1 MQYRCNYCERVFHF
15 EDEINFCPYCG
26 NVVDEDSVHTNSS
39 NIFQDLAQTVDSIWG
54 DNARIRKEFSDSLSK
69 CMFLIN
75 DFAEISLVRA
85 LPEQDIS
92 EFEKNY
98 TIIKQSNNRNT
109 LIARI
114 DKFLDSLR
122 IVIENTNDNISVNS
136 RDAIESVSAEVETM
150 VEELYD
156 FLGMSWEGR
165 KEFIDDTSCSTEVLY
180 TKDQLMELYNVVLV
194 AYSKYKNCVADNN
207 MFAAFASTSDYG
219 LMTNYW
225 RRWSSSISDNKED
238 TEEKKLPQIDEVI
251 EFMNKQDAIKY
262 FGLLDEDFVP
272 HVDAFWYGI
281 EMLCEFL
288 DDRVVDDFNMENIQ
302 INVDTQNKLLRT
314 IASTNFE
321 VTELRLEALNNLKHR
336 FEKQI
341 YAVAD

>member
-1 MQYRCNYCERVFHF
+1 
-15 EDEINFCPYCG
+15 
-26 NVVDEDSVHTNSS
+26 
-39 NIFQDLAQTVDSIWG
+39 
-54 DNARIRKEFSDSLSK
+54 
-69 CMFLIN
+69 
-75 DFAEISLVRA
+75 
-85 LPEQDIS
+85 
-92 EFEKNY
+92 
-98 TIIKQSNNRNT
+98 
-109 LIARI
+109 
-114 DKFLDSLR
+114 
-122 IVIENTNDNISVNS
+122 
-136 RDAIESVSAEVETM
+136 M
-150 VEELYD
+150 VEELYN

-165 KEFIDDTSCSTEVLY
+165 KKFIDDTSCSTEVLY

-219 LMTNYW
+219 VMTNYW

-238 TEEKKLPQIDEVI
+238 TEGKKLPQIDEVI
-251 EFMNKQDAIKY
+251 EFMNKQNAIKY

-288 DDRVVDDFNMENIQ
+288 DNRVVDDFNMENIQ

-314 IASTNFE
+314 IVSTNFE